1 MFLEN
6 GHLRAWYFHDPSDY
20 VWDHGLGIDGGAIAD
35 GQWHHVA
42 LVVDGTSGRLY
53 VDGAQ
58 TGFLNWFNS
67 PGATTTPEPLQ
78 IGKYYNYPNTLLGL
92 ADEVSVW
99 NVALT
104 PAQLNACKNAP
115 LTGSENGLVALWRFN
130 EGTGPTAGD
139 LTSNG
144 HDGSLMNGPV
154 WTGSTAFLG
163 DGTSAIHTTTGFVQW
178 TRQFAVNTIPAQQ
191 GFAALAPFW
200 VRRLDDF
207 GAPGGNTSVSV
218 TLQSAL
224 QSAALGGP
232 EMLVNNSSNITL
244 SLGPYLA
251 AAPQASAGGSVQQP
265 VLDVEPAPGVQL
277 DSVND
282 TFQLGVA
289 ESYSVNSGPA
299 LTVETNTLAFTPL
312 LHFDGHLF
320 FGPVDTIFT
329 ALAASPVRG
338 LPSGGGIAAPLNVLT
353 AYVVSKPD
361 HVYGS
366 GLAIN
371 AVLLSDGDAMASGTI
386 NLVAPV
392 PDTDTI
398 QNISYARATETLGP
412 GGASASVAVNLPL
425 GFSVGSDP
433 TNHLTSGSAPCGTL
447 NLDANLQPTNTSVV
461 MAGPLYA
468 VEETLPYCFVA
479 PSLTWMITSGQIV
492 LSPSSGVFAR
502 QDADDKLTAAAPG
515 LTEPNT
521 ANRISNDGYFRN
533 ATPAGSSLI
542 VTADANGVAHVAT
555 QLSLNPPELRPH
567 FPYTSSAP
575 GSEIPTGP
583 GPLIITDNLAD
594 PASYLTL
601 TGPAPVAYGRDCTY
615 TGCTA
620 ALAGPAQ
627 LNFTPGS
634 GQLNFTPDGGL
645 LAYGSVPPDNL
656 QWGYATGGNFAQQA
670 GQVGGAAFV
679 MAGTFLRADQTA
691 LPDPE
696 RASVLL
702 FSGFGDAADPSY
714 SERPGLAG
722 YNDGFANYPGLNFRS
737 PTQGQSYV
745 GQHDSGV
752 YSLRPRLQVL
762 CSLWRRQRHPPGAGR
777 HFPRQ
782 PQPLRL

>member
-1 MFLEN
+1 
-6 GHLRAWYFHDPSDY
+6 
-20 VWDHGLGIDGGAIAD
+20 
-35 GQWHHVA
+35 
-42 LVVDGTSGRLY
+42 
-53 VDGAQ
+53 
-58 TGFLNWFNS
+58 
-67 PGATTTPEPLQ
+67 
-78 IGKYYNYPNTLLGL
+78 
-92 ADEVSVW
+92 
-99 NVALT
+99 
-104 PAQLNACKNAP
+104 
-115 LTGSENGLVALWRFN
+115 
-130 EGTGPTAGD
+130 
-139 LTSNG
+139 
-144 HDGSLMNGPV
+144 
-154 WTGSTAFLG
+154 
-163 DGTSAIHTTTGFVQW
+163 
-178 TRQFAVNTIPAQQ
+178 
-191 GFAALAPFW
+191 
-200 VRRLDDF
+200 
-207 GAPGGNTSVSV
+207 
-218 TLQSAL
+218 
-224 QSAALGGP
+224 
-232 EMLVNNSSNITL
+232 
-244 SLGPYLA
+244 
-251 AAPQASAGGSVQQP
+251 
-265 VLDVEPAPGVQL
+265 
-277 DSVND
+277 
-282 TFQLGVA
+282 
-289 ESYSVNSGPA
+289 
-299 LTVETNTLAFTPL
+299 
-312 LHFDGHLF
+312 
-320 FGPVDTIFT
+320 
-329 ALAASPVRG
+329 
-338 LPSGGGIAAPLNVLT
+338 
-353 AYVVSKPD
+353 VVSKPD

-398 QNISYARATETLGP
+398 QNISYTRATETLGP

-461 MAGPLYA
+461 VAGPLYA

-752 YSLRPRLQVL
+752 YSLDPVSKYYVRYGGVNGIHQAQAGTFPGSLSLYGYSFTFSDFGLSYLDGQNWQSVTTGAILFPPMPAGFTQPFDRMKLTCRGDLDSAQVPAGGGTNHLAYWQVGFTTQSLDFHPTNNDTCQTSPRFLVLGVETKLPFIPQALHASLGFQPSGNLVTLADNVSNVTSRFVVPGQLSLQGPGSTLFTLNTAAEGYFNNWATPGANVLPSGFYNLAGTLQVPFFKAIRVHL
-762 CSLWRRQRHPPGAGR
+762 HVTPVNESSAQINVMGGWPAPGSPAPDMGWSVNNSNY
-777 HFPRQ
+777 FNQ
-782 PQPLRL
+782 AD